1 PLSPLCSHSLPRSTL
16 FPYTTLFR
24 SRGISALHSCEGAYM
39 NATQLLSADSPP
51 GRPRAARRR
60 EPGLGSPP
68 CVLRPLSSTV
78 YPRPSSSTFCRRP
91 SVLHLLSSAPPVRR
105 PGPSSP
111 GPRRPPCG
119 AEPSGPA
126 PPAFRGRALRA
137 PPPSGIEPS
146 GPSAFR
152 ARAGRHRP
160 LKVGRGRP
168 VREHRTMTAV
178 FEPAELLTAALSALF
193 LA

>member
-51 GRPRAARRR
+51 VRPRAARRR

-78 YPRPSSSTFCRRP
+78 YPRPLSSTFCRRP
-91 SVLHLLSSAPPVRR
+91 FVLHLLSSAPAVRR
-105 PGPSSP
+105 PGPSP
-111 GPRRPPCG
+111 QGPRRPPSG
-119 AEPSGPA
+119 AEPSGT
-126 PPAFRGRALRA
+126 LRLPGSSPRD
-137 PPPSGIEPS
+137 PPPSGP
-146 GPSAFR
+146 
-152 ARAGRHRP
+152 
-160 LKVGRGRP
+160 
-168 VREHRTMTAV
+168 
-178 FEPAELLTAALSALF
+178 EPADIAPSRWAEAAPCESIGP
-193 LA
+193 

>member
-51 GRPRAARRR
+51 VRPRAARRR

-78 YPRPSSSTFCRRP
+78 YPRPLSSTFCRRP
-91 SVLHLLSSAPPVRR
+91 FVLHLLSSAPAVRR
-105 PGPSSP
+105 PGPSP
-111 GPRRPPCG
+111 QGPRRPPSG
-119 AEPSGPA
+119 AAPSGP
-126 PPAFRGRALRA
+126 PPSAFRGRALRA
-137 PPPSGIEPS
+137 PAVRLPGPSPQ

-152 ARAGRHRP
+152 DRALGTLRLPGPSRPTSPPQGGPRPPRARA
-160 LKVGRGRP
+160 
-168 VREHRTMTAV
+168 
-178 FEPAELLTAALSALF
+178 
-193 LA
+193 